1 MNRDPSARRK
11 IHILGARHT
20 SSRGSGRETV
30 YTGRKRKKSKK
41 EKKGSGDGRKVG
53 ALSSKLSAHHEVSPA
68 EEEGGDGESRVP
80 MHMVIVCRNVKAPC
94 IAYTRARA
102 SFPCTHATP
111 RSTRR
116 RFKLRVF
123 SRIRQSNQDLSLTPS
138 PPPCY
143 LFIFFF
149 FRRRLLRSPLR

>member
-20 SSRGSGRETV
+20 SSRGSERETV
-30 YTGRKRKKSKK
+30 YTGRKRKKKKSKK
-41 EKKGSGDGRKVG
+41 VKDGRKVG

-68 EEEGGDGESRVP
+68 EEEGGDGESRAP

-94 IAYTRARA
+94 IGYTRARA
-102 SFPCTHATP
+102 SFPCTHTTP

-123 SRIRQSNQDLSLTPS
+123 SRIHQSHQDLSL
-138 PPPCY
+138 
-143 LFIFFF
+143 
-149 FRRRLLRSPLR
+149 